1 MRFTLSGFI
10 VSTVALLSL
19 ITPVINAG
27 PAPSPP
33 AVITSP
39 KAGVILNLLFNKSVD
54 VECYVVKGENPSAV
68 VLS

>member
-19 ITPVINAG
+19 ITPVVYAG
-27 PAPSPP
+27 RPDEP

-39 KAGVILNLLFNKSVD
+39 KAGAILNTNLPVD
-54 VECYVVKGENPSAV
+54 VEWYVVKGENLSAV